1 MWSKSYLLGINLNM
15 DAIEKLF
22 FQRISSLGSL
32 TKKLDV
38 EIYLFMFWL
47 HTDNL
52 LVKVIY
58 GNLANIEFQV
68 TEEKS
73 V

>member
-1 MWSKSYLLGINLNM
+1 M

>member
-1 MWSKSYLLGINLNM
+1 M

-38 EIYLFMFWL
+38 EIYLFTFWL
-47 HTDNL
+47 HVDNL